1 MNVLS
6 FRHEHVHRLV
16 VLFQMAGVAK
26 NHAAQPTVNE
36 AEIASE
42 SRSAYHLSL
51 TVESMML
58 RETLHHDLLLAHLS
72 STD

>member
-1 MNVLS
+1 
-6 FRHEHVHRLV
+6 
-16 VLFQMAGVAK
+16 MAGVAK
-26 NHAAQPTVNE
+26 SHAVQVTVNE

-72 STD
+72 TTD